1 MSKQNG
7 DGNEDLKGY
16 YVIKFEKFIDLM
28 TEIEHKYQIS
38 ADLLHNKIIATTPQY
53 WDDTDIPALIEFLA
67 NVQDIRNFLENK
79 INNPPDEEV
88 KLAAKY
94 DIKDVLLKD
103 VELAKM
109 NTLLLAEEQL
119 EADLAIDYK
128 ISIVTH

>member
-1 MSKQNG
+1 MSKNNNG
-7 DGNEDLKGY
+7 DGEELKGY
-16 YVIKFEKFIDLM
+16 YVVQFEKFIDLM
-28 TEIEHKYQIS
+28 NEIEHKYQIT
-38 ADLLHNKIIATTPQY
+38 ADLLHNKIIATTPKD
-53 WDDTDIPALIEFLA
+53 WEESDIPALIEFFA
-67 NVQDIRNFLENK
+67 NVNDIRKFLENK

-94 DIKDVLLKD
+94 NIKDVLLKD

-119 EADLAIDYK
+119 EADLAVDYK